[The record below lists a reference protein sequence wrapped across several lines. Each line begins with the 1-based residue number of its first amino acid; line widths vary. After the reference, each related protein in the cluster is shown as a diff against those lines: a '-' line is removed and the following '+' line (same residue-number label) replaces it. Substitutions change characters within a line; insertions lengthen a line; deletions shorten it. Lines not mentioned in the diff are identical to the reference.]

1 MTQLLSVAC
10 LSLAAKMEETE
21 VPLTLDLQVKRI
33 FVECI
38 SKFSQGF
45 WREILLK
52 CRVFFQVGESKYVFE
67 ARTIQRMELLVL
79 STLKWRMQAVTP
91 FSFIDYFLH
100 KLNDGNS
107 PSKSLVS
114 RAAQLILSTARG
126 RNC

>member
-1 MTQLLSVAC
+1 M
-10 LSLAAKMEETE
+10 
-21 VPLTLDLQVKRI
+21 
-33 FVECI
+33 
-38 SKFSQGF
+38 
-45 WREILLK
+45 
-52 CRVFFQVGESKYVFE
+52 GESKYVFE

-107 PSKSLVS
+107 PTKSLVS

-126 RNC
+126 RNLLRFIV